1 VKNSSL
7 QKIKNL
13 ESRDT
18 FGSECQL
25 APGGYEKI
33 LKSQSRLWE
42 LLTELNAIGALFRN
56 MQTSDMDADE
66 YYGISLCLLRM
77 GRRLGKIQIDLE
89 TALKN
94 KK

>member
-1 VKNSSL
+1 MKNSSL

-77 GRRLGKIQIDLE
+77 GKRLGKIHNDLE
-89 TALKN
+89 NALKD